1 MSWNNNNLMI
11 SQDYDL
17 NDACNK
23 LISSCLSLLHKG
35 KLKAFNDILKETVK
49 QNSMVL
55 GEIDKSACK
64 IAKKMRKPRVKKAVR
79 KTKKK

>member
-1 MSWNNNNLMI
+1 MSWQNNNLMI

-49 QNSMVL
+49 QNDIVL
-55 GEIDKSACK
+55 RETTKKTRKTRKTTKKSRS
-64 IAKKMRKPRVKKAVR
+64 AKKAK
-79 KTKKK
+79 

>member
-35 KLKAFNDILKETVK
+35 KLKMFNDILKETVK
-49 QNSMVL
+49 QNDIVL
-55 GEIDKSACK
+55 RETTKKTRKTRKTTKKARS
-64 IAKKMRKPRVKKAVR
+64 AKKAK
-79 KTKKK
+79 